1 MTTGHL
7 VQECGE
13 AIAAALDKADA
24 VELLYLSPADK
35 ASALVQLARL
45 ESRVAATRLRLMAVA
60 DEVTEE
66 KGDRDV
72 AAWCQRELLVDRGA
86 ARRDMTLAGA
96 LEHRWHVLAQGHR
109 VGEVSTAQADVIARA
124 LDDLPDDT
132 PSDIRAEAERVLVEY
147 AATFAPKELRRLG
160 SRILDIVA
168 PEVGEEQERKRLE
181 GEERKARKTTSL
193 TTRSHGDGSTTIR
206 IRVPD
211 ATADRLLTYLH
222 AWTNPRKHDGKP
234 AGTAGTG
241 AGTKVSYP
249 TRLGHAFCALLEH
262 LDPNKLPRHG
272 GTATSVV
279 VTMDYDTMISGL
291 GVATTNTGGRISAS
305 EARRLMCTSHVIP
318 AVLGGKSEPLDLG
331 RGQRLYKLG
340 QRRAMDLRDQHC
352 RAEGCDIPAAWCEAH
367 HLIPWLK
374 GGKTD
379 LADGILLCSHHHHR
393 AHDDRYL
400 HDRLPNG
407 DLRFHRRR

>member
-1 MTTGHL
+1 MVATA
-7 VQECGE
+7 E
-13 AIAAALDKADA
+13 KA
-24 VELLYLSPADK
+24 
-35 ASALVQLARL
+35 
-45 ESRVAATRLRLMAVA
+45 
-60 DEVTEE
+60 
-66 KGDRDV
+66 
-72 AAWCQRELLVDRGA
+72 
-86 ARRDMTLAGA
+86 
-96 LEHRWHVLAQGHR
+96 
-109 VGEVSTAQADVIARA
+109 
-124 LDDLPDDT
+124 
-132 PSDIRAEAERVLVEY
+132 LVEY

-160 SRILDIVA
+160 GRILDIVA

-181 GEERKARKTTSL
+181 GEERKARRTTSL

-234 AGTAGTG
+234 AGGTG
-241 AGTKVSYP
+241 SGTRTKVSYP

-318 AVLGGKSEPLDLG
+318 AVLGGKSEALDLG
-331 RGQRLYKLG
+331 RGERLYKLG

>member
-1 MTTGHL
+1 MPPG
-7 VQECGE
+7 C
-13 AIAAALDKADA
+13 
-24 VELLYLSPADK
+24 
-35 ASALVQLARL
+35 
-45 ESRVAATRLRLMAVA
+45 RLMAVA

-96 LEHRWHVLAQGHR
+96 LEHRWTVLAQAHR
-109 VGEVSTAQADVIARA
+109 AGEVSTAQADVIARA
-124 LDDLPDDT
+124 LDDLPDET
-132 PSDIRAEAERVLVEY
+132 PADVVATAEKALVEH

-160 SRILDIVA
+160 GRILDIVA

-181 GEERKARKTTSL
+181 GEERKARRTTSL

-222 AWTNPRKHDGKP
+222 AWTNPRKHDGRPGGDGRHGCRDEGVVPDP
-234 AGTAGTG
+234 AGSRVLRAVG
-241 AGTKVSYP
+241 APRPEQAAPPRWDRDVRGGDDGLRHDDQRP
-249 TRLGHAFCALLEH
+249 GGRDHQHRRPDQRLGGTTVDVH
-262 LDPNKLPRHG
+262 L
-272 GTATSVV
+272 
-279 VTMDYDTMISGL
+279 
-291 GVATTNTGGRISAS
+291 
-305 EARRLMCTSHVIP
+305 HVIP

-331 RGQRLYKLG
+331 RGERLYKLG